1 MAIAEQQTYIS
12 YVATGEKKFVIP
24 FTYLEKDNVKV
35 FVAPPKTL
43 EKVELTKGIDF
54 SVEDNYVILKQ
65 VEIDSTVFIQ
75 RETKAVNENN
85 FTNNTKLSAEVL
97 NHSFDRLTMICQ
109 ELEEKLSRAFTYD
122 IDENIDPETLV
133 PLLLDF
139 QKHLQTAEQLSLS
152 VLKAAVSAAQAL
164 TSALDAKRYRDEAEN
179 IVFSAS
185 ADSTIPAHNISE
197 EAHQYIQNLIGNVRE
212 ALNKHIENYNT
223 LAKDFEDLKDN
234 SDYSNE
240 SFADDLKNLDDRLIY
255 LENKAQAGKGNT
267 YYGFGYNNN
276 GQLGMNGT
284 SNIADE
290 PLANVALNAVT
301 KVSLSQKCGGA
312 ISGGRIYVT
321 GAGENCFTGPA
332 EKTLHGFSTLVD
344 NIYDFVDIAVSNET
358 GFALDKDGKLF
369 SWGNA
374 ADSCLGD
381 GSAVARAEIR
391 RIMPDVKFK
400 AVAAGAGVMLA
411 LAEDGTVYS
420 CGSSRYGALGQGSN
434 SETNSQ
440 LTQIVGLDNI
450 TAVSCGGVLSSSNM
464 NFCAALQQ
472 KANEPV
478 AVFLWGHNSYG
489 QLGTNDITSYA
500 EPQLINVPCEIQK
513 VVCGSS
519 HTAVL
524 STDGKVF
531 VSGNKKALLANDNVL
546 SFTHVAADISF
557 TDIAA
562 GIDVTYCLGTDK
574 QLYAFGTATY
584 GSMLDNQSSAVP
596 VKIYDKTVEQI
607 FSNCSHYGCVFS
619 RKDS

>member
-1 MAIAEQQTYIS
+1 MAIAEQQTYVS

-35 FVAPPKTL
+35 SICPKNSLRKEELKIGNDFTVEGNNVVFKDI
-43 EKVELTKGIDF
+43 EKDTII
-54 SVEDNYVILKQ
+54 Y
-65 VEIDSTVFIQ
+65 IQ
-75 RETKAVNENN
+75 RKTRPVNNTN
-85 FTNNTKLSAEVL
+85 FTNNTKLSATVL
-97 NHSFDRLTMICQ
+97 NGGFDRLTMICQ
-109 ELEEKLSRAFTYD
+109 ELAEELSRAFTYD
-122 IDENIDPETLV
+122 LDENIDPETLV
-133 PLLLDF
+133 PMLIAF
-139 QKHLQTAEQLSLS
+139 QKHMQTADQLSLQA
-152 VLKAAVSAAQAL
+152 LKAAVSAAQSL
-164 TSALDAKRYRDEAEN
+164 SSALDSKKYRDEAEK
-179 IVFSAS
+179 IIFAAS
-185 ADSTIPAHNISE
+185 AESTIPAHNVSE
-197 EAHQYIQNLIGNVRE
+197 EAHAYIRGLITDVRNS
-212 ALNKHIENYNT
+212 LNTHITNYNN
-223 LAKDFEDLKDN
+223 LAKEVSNIKNN
-234 SDYSNE
+234 SSDSNE
-240 SFADDLKNLDDRLIY
+240 SFTDELKDLESRLVY

-290 PLANVALNAVT
+290 PLANVALDTVT
-301 KVSLSQKCGGA
+301 KVSLSQKCGA
-312 ISGGRIYVT
+312 AVSGGRIYVT

-332 EKTLHGFSTLVD
+332 EKTLHGFSALVD
-344 NIYDFVDIAVSNET
+344 NIYSFVDVAVSNET

-374 ADSCLGD
+374 SDSCLGD

-391 RIMPDVKFK
+391 RIMPNVKFK

-420 CGSSRYGALGQGSN
+420 CGSSRYGALGHGN
-434 SETNSQ
+434 TSETNSQ
-440 LTQIVGLDNI
+440 LTQIAGLDNI
-450 TAVSCGGVLSSSNM
+450 TAVSCGGVVSSNNM

-472 KANEPV
+472 KANEPA

-489 QLGTNDITSYA
+489 QLGTNNITSFPSPQKIVIA
-500 EPQLINVPCEIQK
+500 GEPKK

-524 STDGKVF
+524 STDGKVYI
-531 VSGNKKALLANDNVL
+531 SGNKKALLSNDNVL

-562 GIDVTYCLGTDK
+562 GVDVTYCLGTDK

-596 VKIYDKTVEQI
+596 VKIYDQTVEQI